1 MASVREQNGDET
13 RSVRRLAL
21 LKEHMADHGAAEPVS
36 TILSSTTPTTVA
48 EENIRAVARLRARA
62 QQRRTLAQ
70 RLGDWITVCAAR
82 ESRVAFHL
90 VWFALWIAANSGHGF
105 ITPFDPFPFA
115 LLTTIVSLEAIFL
128 TLFVLASENRLTQQA
143 DRRGQLDLQVNLLA
157 EQEMTMVL
165 RMLKE
170 VCEHLE
176 LRETITSQKFLEL
189 VKRTDVSQLAAQLEH
204 CEPVEPTGE
213 AALGSGGPVDA
224 ERRLPRRS

>member
-1 MASVREQNGDET
+1 MADRPVAESVN
-13 RSVRRLAL
+13 RLAL
-21 LKEHMADHGAAEPVS
+21 
-36 TILSSTTPTTVA
+36 TTPPTTVA
-48 EENIRAVARLRARA
+48 EENIRAVARLQARA

-82 ESRVAFHL
+82 ESSVAFHV
-90 VWFALWIAANSGHGF
+90 VWFALWVTINSGHGL
-105 ITPFDPFPFA
+105 ISPFDPFPFT

-128 TLFVLASENRLTQQA
+128 TLFVLASENRLTQEA

-189 VKRTDVSQLAAQLEH
+189 VKRTDVSQLAAQLEN
-204 CEPVEPTGE
+204 CEPAPPTDGTV
-213 AALGSGGPVDA
+213 LSG
-224 ERRLPRRS
+224 RRLEARGDLGVTGRPADRSL